1 MSVVFINCTSE
12 TFTPTHSGAIATFL
26 WELCGVARA
35 EGITPTVI
43 TCPADAE
50 PYPWRETIFVAQPP
64 SPSKAWSIAL
74 FRLQRRIN
82 GWRYL
87 RQKAFALRV
96 VAEVRR
102 RGLDKF
108 PLIFH
113 NDPEMA
119 VLFHEKFPAARIIH
133 HFHNQHT
140 CKTRMRR
147 LFGQARIKV
156 TAVSDF
162 TARWV
167 ESFYGLPEH
176 GVTTIYNGVDTA
188 AFHPAAQEA
197 PGLPTLNFVGRTGIE
212 KAPDLLLKAAL
223 SLARRRTDFDV
234 QIVGGNHWGYS
245 LPDAYQ
251 QELQALAAQLEALGV
266 KVHFTGFVSRRDMPE
281 VIRRAHVHVVPSRWD
296 EPFGLT
302 TVEGMASGLAVVAS
316 RTGGSP
322 EVVGEA
328 GLFFERD
335 NAEELAARLEELLD
349 DPALRRELAGKAR
362 ERATRFTWKATWEG
376 FRRAAGV

>member
-1 MSVVFINCTSE
+1 MSLVFINCTSE

-26 WELCGVARA
+26 WELCRVARE

-43 TCPADAE
+43 SCPAEAE
-50 PYPWRETIFVAQPP
+50 PYPWPATVFVAQPP
-64 SPSKAWSIAL
+64 SPTQAWTIAL
-74 FRLQRRIN
+74 FRLQRRLN

-96 VAEVRR
+96 VDEVRR
-102 RGLDKF
+102 RQLDKL

-119 VLFHEKFPAARIIH
+119 LLFHQKFPAARIIH

-140 CKTRMRR
+140 SKPRMRR
-147 LFGQARIKV
+147 AFSQARIRV

-167 ESFYGLPEH
+167 ESFYDLPAH
-176 GVTTIYNGVDTA
+176 RVTTIYNGVNTET
-188 AFHPAAQEA
+188 FHPASASA
-197 PGLPTLNFVGRTGIE
+197 PGLPVIGFVGRTGIE

-223 SLARRRTDFDV
+223 LLAERRQDFAV

-251 QELQALAAQLEALGV
+251 QELQTLAAELEAKGI
-266 KVHFTGFVSRRDMPE
+266 KVHFTGFVNRGDMPA
-281 VIRRAHVHVVPSRWD
+281 VLRRTQVHVVPSRWD

-302 TVEGMASGLAVVAS
+302 TVEGMATGLATVAS
-316 RTGGSP
+316 HTGGSP
-322 EVVGEA
+322 EVVGKA
-328 GLFFERD
+328 GLLFARD
-335 NAEELAARLEELLD
+335 DPADLAACLERLLA
-349 DPALRRELAGKAR
+349 DPALRRDLGTKAR
-362 ERATRFTWKATWEG
+362 ERAASFTWKATWTG
-376 FRRAAGV
+376 FRKVAEV